1 MLDPEAALA
10 ATAERFGAMTAGR
23 RSRRA
28 SGEGRGDERDEER
41 GTEEASKLR
50 SADLTWW
57 CTVPDLT
64 FLDFT
69 LAVNLAAKIFCK
81 VFFLYLTSKYVILG
95 LQQNVIHKEIRFHII
110 TRQMLF

>member
-41 GTEEASKLR
+41 GTKGASELQ

-57 CTVPDLT
+57 CTVSDLT

-69 LAVNLAAKIFCK
+69 LALSLAAKFFCK
-81 VFFLYLTSKYVILG
+81 VFFISN
-95 LQQNVIHKEIRFHII
+95 Q
-110 TRQMLF
+110 